1 MNKRNLL
8 LSEIQRRNG
17 VLQLYPCWV
26 HRTLLP
32 PGKRLKLDPRD
43 LYHAG
48 AEHGAVCERWLAST
62 GMADNG
68 ALTLEN
74 EGLSFVALQD
84 GESRITLKEAIEL
97 AGDEI
102 LGADVMQQYGCL
114 QAFAKF
120 YDFQA
125 PIPFHVHLMEE
136 EALKV
141 GAHSK
146 PEAYFFPPELNSIDY
161 HNAYT
166 FFGLLPG
173 TTKESLE
180 QALSNWEY
188 IDENHITEFSVA
200 YKLKL
205 GTGWN
210 IPAGILHAPGS
221 FVTYEPQRVSD
232 TSAFWES
239 MVHDKYME
247 KDLLTKFYPE
257 KQKSDYRHIVDS
269 IDWKANLDPE
279 FKKNHYHEPIPVMPV
294 GEMEAQGYREDWIV
308 YGSDQ
313 FSGKRLTVLPG
324 CEVVIRDSAAYG
336 LIMMQGYGT
345 INGVNI
351 ETPAMIGYND
361 LTADEMYVCRS
372 AAEEGVRICNFSKT
386 QPLVMM
392 KHFGPGN
399 PDAEKF
405 LEK

>member
-1 MNKRNLL
+1 MNMQELL
-8 LSEIQRRNG
+8 LAEISRRNG
-17 VLQLYPCWV
+17 ILQLYPCWV

-32 PGKRLKLDPRD
+32 PGKRLKLDPKD

-48 AEHGAVCERWLAST
+48 AQHGAVCERWLSST

-68 ALTLEN
+68 ELTLEN

-84 GESRITLKEAIEL
+84 GAYRITLKDAIDL
-97 AGDEI
+97 MGDEI
-102 LGADVMQQYGCL
+102 LGADVMEKFGCL

-125 PIPFHVHLMEE
+125 PIPFHVHLMEP
-136 EALKV
+136 EAQKV

-146 PEAYFFPPELNSIDY
+146 PEAYFFPVELNAIDY

-166 FFGLLPG
+166 YFGLLPG
-173 TTKESLE
+173 TTREDLIE
-180 QALSNWEY
+180 ALSNWEH
-188 IDENHITEFSVA
+188 IDLNHITEFSTA

-247 KDLLTKFYPE
+247 KELLTKFYVAE
-257 KQKSDYRHIVDS
+257 KKNDIPYIVDS
-269 IDWKANLDPE
+269 IDWAANLDPE
-279 FKKNHYHEPIPVMPV
+279 FKKNHYHEPIPVRPLN
-294 GEMEAQGYREDWIV
+294 EMRDEGYEEYWVV
-308 YGSDQ
+308 YGSQD
-313 FSGKRLTVLPG
+313 FSGKRLIVLPG
-324 CEVVIRDSAAYG
+324 QEAVVRDAAAYG

-345 INGVNI
+345 INGMNL
-351 ETPAMIGYND
+351 ETPAIIGYED
-361 LTADEMYVCRS
+361 LTADEMYVTRK
-372 AAEEGVRICNFSKT
+372 AAEAGVVIRNFSKT

-392 KHFGPGN
+392 KHFGPEN
-399 PDAEKF
+399 PDAAQF
-405 LEK
+405 L